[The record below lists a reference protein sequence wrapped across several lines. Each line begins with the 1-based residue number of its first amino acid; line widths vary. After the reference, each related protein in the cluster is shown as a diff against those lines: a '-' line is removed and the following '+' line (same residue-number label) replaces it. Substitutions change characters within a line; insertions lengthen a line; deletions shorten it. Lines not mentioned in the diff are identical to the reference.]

1 MNDTPCLEVRGVS
14 KTFHDGARP
23 VVALEDVSFAAYP
36 GEFITIIGPSGSG
49 KSTLFNLITGLTA
62 PDSGEIVIEGEAV
75 RRQDAGRVGYMPQ
88 RDLLLPW
95 RTVLNNVILGP
106 EIDGRSKRAARQ
118 QARDLMPL
126 FGLDGFE
133 NAFPD
138 TLSGGMRQRA
148 ALLRTFLTGRD
159 VLLLDEPFG
168 ALDALTRRELQ
179 RWLLGVWRASAR
191 RSCSSRTTWKR
202 RSILADRVLVFSAR
216 PGRITK
222 ELRVDLPRPR
232 ETVSLLSEDL
242 RRLEADLLAALEAGN
257 GHAEHDRKDYLVPF
271 LLWFVVFAVND
282 GARPKDCA
290 APRSKENSSAC
301 DLPVLLA

>member
-1 MNDTPCLEVRGVS
+1 MNDPVPCLAVRGVS
-14 KTFHDGARP
+14 KTFHDGGRP
-23 VVALEDVSFAAYP
+23 VVALDNVSFAAYP

-62 PDSGEIVIEGEAV
+62 PDQGEIVIECGAAHQRV
-75 RRQDAGRVGYMPQ
+75 GRVGYMPQ

-106 EIDGRSKRAARQ
+106 EIDGLSKRAARR
-118 QARDLMPL
+118 QARELLPL

-133 NAFPD
+133 NVYPD

-179 RWLLGVWRASAR
+179 RWLLGVWAR
-191 RSCSSRTTWKR
+191 FRKTILFITHDVEEAVF
-202 RSILADRVLVFSAR
+202 LADRVLVFSAR
-216 PGRITK
+216 PGRIVK
-222 ELRVDLPRPR
+222 ALRVDLPRPR
-232 ETVSLLSEDL
+232 DAVSLLSDDL
-242 RRLEADLLAALEAGN
+242 RRLEAELFAALEAGN
-257 GHAEHDRKDYLVPF
+257 G
-271 LLWFVVFAVND
+271 
-282 GARPKDCA
+282 G
-290 APRSKENSSAC
+290 
-301 DLPVLLA
+301 LA